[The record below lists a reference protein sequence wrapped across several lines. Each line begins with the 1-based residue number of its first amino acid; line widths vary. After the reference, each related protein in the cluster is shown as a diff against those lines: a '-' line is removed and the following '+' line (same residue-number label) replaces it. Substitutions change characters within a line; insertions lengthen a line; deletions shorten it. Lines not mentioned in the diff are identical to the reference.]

1 MNLLDNVAEQN
12 ESPSKFKD
20 VLQDKEEE
28 ISDLAAANNAFGSAP
43 LNISA
48 EEPLID
54 VKENDNDGVF
64 N

>member
-1 MNLLDNVAEQN
+1 VNLLDNVAEQN